1 MKQLLQC
8 RGKPREH
15 MLTDLVNVGIFSNSE
30 QNSLEQGESSL
41 LVSKGLQSK
50 QQDDELLDIVNGTT
64 TA

>member
-1 MKQLLQC
+1 
-8 RGKPREH
+8 